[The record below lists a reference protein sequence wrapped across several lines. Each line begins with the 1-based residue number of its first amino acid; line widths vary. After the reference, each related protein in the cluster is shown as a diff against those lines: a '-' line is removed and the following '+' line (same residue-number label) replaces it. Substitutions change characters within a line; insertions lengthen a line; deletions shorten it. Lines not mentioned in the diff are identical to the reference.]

1 MANVRLG
8 AKAVG
13 SIVKIKVNGA
23 AKDFIIVHQGKPS
36 SVYDDSCNG
45 TWLMMKDIYTTYTFG
60 NNNSYKDSSI
70 HTYLNGTF
78 YNLIDSDIRAAI
90 KQVKI
95 PYLNGTGGGDGSLAT
110 GANGLSTK
118 VFLLSGYEVGWTTS
132 DDRNF
137 PKDGIRLAYFGSG
150 SGGNSKRVAYNGS
163 SADRWWL
170 RSPHTDNYGSVWAVN
185 TEGSYDAGRW
195 NYHSDG
201 VRPALILPSTLFVSN
216 DGTVSTNTAPST
228 PWNISVPS
236 SIMGGTNISISWAKS
251 SDAESNLAG
260 YKVERSTDGGW
271 SWSLFYQGTATSTT
285 DSIAFGT
292 TSVMYRVKAYD
303 TEGLESGWRTSS
315 RVTVVNNNAPSAPP
329 SIAVPKDVKG
339 GSTLVIS
346 WTAASD
352 SDGNLSGYILER
364 STDGGSA
371 YTQVYKGN
379 ALTYTDTITNGWS
392 TVMYRVKAYDTE
404 GLESGYTTSAIR
416 TVRYNV
422 APAINASSTSLGE
435 KNAPFSFAYTVTDAD
450 GDTLTVT
457 EKLDG
462 KTTATRTGLASG
474 TALTFEQASTADGF
488 LRILNGSH
496 TIKITANDGKES
508 TSLNATFTKS
518 VTSASVTLTTPL
530 AVDGDITVAILQVS
544 GSIPNDAAFKAEATN
559 NALDDSPVWQ
569 DVTAEVRKGMNIVF
583 ENQTASA
590 GAAFNFRISVERG
603 ASGEGGYIDSVS
615 GAFQ

>member
-45 TWLMMKDIYTTYTFG
+45 TWLLMKDIYTTMKWDGSDADYL
-60 NNNSYKDSSI
+60 NSDM
-70 HTYLNGTF
+70 TAYLNGTF
-78 YNLIDSDIRAAI
+78 ISLIDADIRNAI

-95 PYLNGTGGGDGSLAT
+95 PYINYRDDNVMS

-118 VFLLSGYEVGWTTS
+118 VFLLSGTEVGFS
-132 DDRNF
+132 GVSYMVALGA
-137 PKDGIRLAYFGSG
+137 KLSYFDSA
-150 SGGNSKRVAYNGS
+150 SKRVAYNGS
-163 SADRWWL
+163 SAAVWWL
-170 RSPHTDNYGSVWAVN
+170 RSPSSNGYVSVWGVYTDGSDRSLFCYDNY
-185 TEGSYDAGRW
+185 
-195 NYHSDG
+195 G

-271 SWSLFYQGTATSTT
+271 SWGRIYQGTATSTT

-379 ALTYTDTITNGWS
+379 ALTYTDTIAFGTTS
-392 TVMYRVKAYDTE
+392 VMYRVKAYDTE

-450 GDTLTVT
+450 GDTLTIT

>member
-45 TWLMMKDIYTTYTFG
+45 TWLMMKDIYTTSTFG

-132 DDRNF
+132 DDINF

-170 RSPHTDNYGSVWAVN
+170 RSPHTDNHGSVWAVN

-271 SWSLFYQGTATSTT
+271 SWSRIYQGTATSTT

-379 ALTYTDTITNGWS
+379 ALTYTDTIAFGTTS
-392 TVMYRVKAYDTE
+392 VMYRVKAYDTE

>member
-45 TWLMMKDIYTTYTFG
+45 TWLLMKDIYTTRNWDDSNCDYL
-60 NNNSYKDSSI
+60 NSDM
-70 HTYLNGTF
+70 TAYLNGTF
-78 YNLIDSDIRAAI
+78 ISLIDADIRNAI

-95 PYLNGTGGGDGSLAT
+95 PYINYSNDNVMSGS
-110 GANGLSTK
+110 NGLSCK
-118 VFLLSGYEVGWTTS
+118 VFLLSGTEVGFSGVSYMATEGAKLS
-132 DDRNF
+132 
-137 PKDGIRLAYFGSG
+137 YFDSA
-150 SGGNSKRVAYNGS
+150 SKRVAYNGS
-163 SADRWWL
+163 SAAVWWL
-170 RSPHTDNYGSVWAVN
+170 RSPSSNGYVSVWGVYTDGSDRSLWFYDNYGA
-185 TEGSYDAGRW
+185 
-195 NYHSDG
+195 
-201 VRPALILPSTLFVSN
+201 RPAFVLPSSLVVSD

-251 SDAESNLAG
+251 SDDESNLAG

-271 SWSLFYQGTATSTT
+271 SWSRIYQGTATSTT

-303 TEGLESGWRTSS
+303 TDGLESGWRTSS

-379 ALTYTDTITNGWS
+379 ALTYTDTIANGWS
-392 TVMYRVKAYDTE
+392 TVMYRVKAYDT
-404 GLESGYTTSAIR
+404 GGMESGYTTSAIR

-422 APAINASSTSLGE
+422 APAINASSTNLGE
-435 KNAPFSFAYTVTDAD
+435 KNVPFDFTYTVTDAD

-462 KTTATRTGLASG
+462 KTTNTRTGLASG

-544 GSIPNDAAFKAEATN
+544 GSIPNDAAFKTEATN

-569 DVTAEVRKGMNIVF
+569 DVTAEVRKGTNIVF